1 MWIHGRS
8 QYKQLKLGVRI
19 TLCSC
24 FISSK
29 KAIIKVNVEMSTLV
43 GISVETCVLL
53 CHCLNQ
59 SPLVQLNL
67 VSKAVFMVARLEF
80 YLRHTRLRLSDPLTF
95 LGKVEG
101 TQSCK
106 KSFTKESQCRTC
118 HEDIVHQTGVV
129 VSLFC
134 VCVCVCMCMCV
145 CVCEC
150 ECVHFVLALDS
161 SR

>member
-1 MWIHGRS
+1 
-8 QYKQLKLGVRI
+8 
-19 TLCSC
+19 
-24 FISSK
+24 
-29 KAIIKVNVEMSTLV
+29 MSGLV

-67 VSKAVFMVARLEF
+67 VSKVVFMVARLEF
-80 YLRHTRLRLSDPLTF
+80 CLRHTRLRLSDPLTF

-134 VCVCVCMCMCV
+134 VCVCVCV
-145 CVCEC
+145 Y